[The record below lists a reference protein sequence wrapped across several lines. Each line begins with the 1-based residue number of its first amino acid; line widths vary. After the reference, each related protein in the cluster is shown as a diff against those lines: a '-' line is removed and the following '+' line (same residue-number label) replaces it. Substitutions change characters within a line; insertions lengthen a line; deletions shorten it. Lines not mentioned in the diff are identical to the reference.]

1 MIQLL
6 FFLLGKHLKHL
17 SAGVEP
23 DCSFLLR
30 VCGGT
35 GLLSMELF
43 RTENGAGSSAHRLP
57 KTARGSLT
65 LQGRF
70 VALAL
75 HGTQLKTVSESC
87 FNFYFHLF
95 SLFFSHAHPL
105 QRHPGAVRC
114 SSTRLGPTG
123 SSSWLPGTA
132 CAVTCSHLQLLG
144 FVAEAKKSAGK
155 TFLGK
160 WYEVLQSQ
168 PPVFLACTHC
178 HSSGRYPCPC
188 QGGWS

>member
-1 MIQLL
+1 M
-6 FFLLGKHLKHL
+6 

-23 DCSFLLR
+23 DCTFLLR
-30 VCGGT
+30 VCRGT

-43 RTENGAGSSAHRLP
+43 RTENGAGSLAHCLP
-57 KTARGSLT
+57 KTARGSIT

-75 HGTQLKTVSESC
+75 RGTQLKTVSESC

-95 SLFFSHAHPL
+95 SLFFFFFSHAHPL
-105 QRHPGAVRC
+105 QRYPGAVRC

-123 SSSWLPGTA
+123 SSSWLPSIA

-144 FVAEAKKSAGK
+144 FVAGAKKSAGK
-155 TFLGK
+155 AFLGK
-160 WYEVLQSQ
+160 WYEVLQTQ
-168 PPVFLACTHC
+168 PPVFLACTH
-178 HSSGRYPCPC
+178 
-188 QGGWS
+188 

>member
-1 MIQLL
+1 M
-6 FFLLGKHLKHL
+6 

-57 KTARGSLT
+57 KTAQGSLT

-75 HGTQLKTVSESC
+75 RGTQLKTVSESC

-95 SLFFSHAHPL
+95 SLFFFFLPCLPFAKASRSCEVQQHQAGPHGEQLLAPWHSLCCDVQPL
-105 QRHPGAVRC
+105 AA
-114 SSTRLGPTG
+114 
-123 SSSWLPGTA
+123 SWLCCRSQKISRKNIFGQVVRSLTNSTP
-132 CAVTCSHLQLLG
+132 CV
-144 FVAEAKKSAGK
+144 SA
-155 TFLGK
+155 L
-160 WYEVLQSQ
+160 
-168 PPVFLACTHC
+168 
-178 HSSGRYPCPC
+178 
-188 QGGWS
+188 